1 LISVVVDVDD
11 TLIDKKRSTHGIWE
25 MVLERE
31 IPFEDVVELRAEE
44 IFERHAAEKQ
54 KARMAELRRSFM
66 DIQLCR
72 DERGIPLLR
81 LDEPVPH
88 AAEVL
93 REWSGNCRIVYLTGR
108 IEALRGP
115 TMEQLYRHGFP
126 IEGTELVMFKPEDWV
141 GSSPGRGILGARS
154 RLFSHIC
161 DEHDVVRVVD
171 DFPGY
176 FNTYREHDVPE
187 LIGLLRSKNFRV
199 QDFLERGATRV
210 VESWE
215 ELRGDPPR
223 PRAQ

>member
-1 LISVVVDVDD
+1 MITVVVDVDD
-11 TLIDKKRSTHGIWE
+11 TLINKKRSTQGIWE
-25 MVLERE
+25 MILERE

-44 IFERHAAEKQ
+44 IFERHATDKQ
-54 KARMAELRRSFM
+54 RGRMAELRRSFI
-66 DIQLCR
+66 DIQLCK
-72 DERGIPLLR
+72 DERGIPLLG

-93 REWSGNCRIVYLTGR
+93 QEWSGNCMIVYITGR
-108 IEALRGP
+108 TEALRGP
-115 TMEQLYRHGFP
+115 TMEQLNRHGFP
-126 IEGTELVMFKPEDWV
+126 IEGIELVMFKPEDWA
-141 GSSPGRGILGARS
+141 GSSPARAIVEARS
-154 RLFSHIC
+154 RLFSKIC

-187 LIGLLRSKNFRV
+187 LIGLLRSKNFKA
-199 QDFLERGATRV
+199 QDFLDKGATRV

-215 ELRGDPPR
+215 ELRRDPPR

>member
-1 LISVVVDVDD
+1 MISVVVDVDD

-44 IFERHAAEKQ
+44 IFERHATEEQ
-54 KARMAELRRSFM
+54 RTRMAELRRPFV

-72 DERGIPLLR
+72 DERGIELLG

-88 AAEVL
+88 AAEAL
-93 REWSGNCRIVYLTGR
+93 GEWSGRCRIVYLTGR
-108 IEALRGP
+108 IEALRRP
-115 TMEQLYRHGFP
+115 TLEQLSRFGFP
-126 IEGTELVMFKPEDWV
+126 VEGTELVMFNPDDWAD
-141 GSSPGRGILGARS
+141 SSPGRAIVEARS
-154 RLFSHIC
+154 RLFSQIC

-176 FNTYREHDVPE
+176 FKTYREYDVPE
-187 LIGLLRSKNFRV
+187 LIGLLRSRNFKA
-199 QDFLERGATRV
+199 QDFIERGATRV
-210 VESWE
+210 IESWE
-215 ELRGDPPR
+215 ELMGDPPR